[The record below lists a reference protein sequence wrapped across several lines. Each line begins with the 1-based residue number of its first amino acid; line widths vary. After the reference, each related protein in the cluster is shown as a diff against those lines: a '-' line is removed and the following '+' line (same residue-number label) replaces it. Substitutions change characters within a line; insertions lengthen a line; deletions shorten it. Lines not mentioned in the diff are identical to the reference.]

1 MTINDGNNKAL
12 KRAHT
17 PPSLQHYTGKH
28 PSQNN
33 KGEEKGALSNFK
45 QELYITISINK
56 YGENSI
62 QDTTTIPCSPLLTN
76 LYSKHGNEEILIHL
90 ITSFSRVHL
99 YPSNLL
105 YFFIYHHRPNHL
117 HVFFH
122 ENRSNSFKKT
132 NLFKRSRSTLIT
144 LDICSLK

>member
-1 MTINDGNNKAL
+1 MMVTNKAL

-17 PPSLQHYTGKH
+17 PPSLQRYTSKH

-62 QDTTTIPCSPLLTN
+62 QDTTTINNSMQPTSNKPLL
-76 LYSKHGNEEILIHL
+76 
-90 ITSFSRVHL
+90 
-99 YPSNLL
+99 
-105 YFFIYHHRPNHL
+105 
-117 HVFFH
+117 
-122 ENRSNSFKKT
+122 
-132 NLFKRSRSTLIT
+132 
-144 LDICSLK
+144 